1 MRSSTF
7 LPAFFLLTGFCAAFA
22 QSTIADPGAKQ
33 MCATVKDVELPAADR
48 PTPAEERALASC
60 ASVDAYFGFGQPAD
74 PVKARKCAYAEI
86 DRGSKATMSGKVILI
101 MVYANGNGATRSFDA
116 AMKLACS
123 LGGAPG
129 DDAGRVYQLDRLKKQ
144 NWTGNNFNVCD
155 HSSGREMYEQCAILT
170 ERFDKIERDQKF
182 NDLISAW
189 KAPEKKAFHAFMAE
203 VDRYV
208 QIQANNGVNLEG
220 TFEVQEEI
228 FIRRS
233 LLSALEGFE
242 GGELPKYSAEEF
254 QRAEA
259 EENAAYQRT
268 QSGDQTQWGTVTR
281 ASVRKSQE
289 EWLRYRDA
297 WIAFGKSKYPGVTEQ
312 SWKAWLDIDRTV
324 TLNRFLH

>member
-1 MRSSTF
+1 MRSSTL
-7 LPAFFLLTGFCAAFA
+7 LPAFFLLTGFCAALA
-22 QSTIADPGAKQ
+22 QSTIVDPGAKQ

>member
-7 LPAFFLLTGFCAAFA
+7 LPAFFLLTGFCVAFA

>member
-7 LPAFFLLTGFCAAFA
+7 LPAFFLLTGFCAALA
-22 QSTIADPGAKQ
+22 QSTIVDPGAKQ
-33 MCATVKDVELPAADR
+33 MCATVKDVELPVADR
-48 PTPAEERALASC
+48 PTPTEETALASC
-60 ASVDAYFGFGQPAD
+60 ASVDSYFGFGQPAD

-116 AMKLACS
+116 AMKLACN

-155 HSSGREMYEQCAILT
+155 HSSGREMYEQCAILS

-208 QIQANNGVNLEG
+208 QIQANNGVNLGG
-220 TFEVQEEI
+220 TFEIQEEI
-228 FIRRS
+228 FIRRN

>member
-1 MRSSTF
+1 MRSSIF
-7 LPAFFLLTGFCAAFA
+7 LPAFFLLTGFCAALA
-22 QSTIADPGAKQ
+22 QSTIVDPGAKQ
-33 MCATVKDVELPAADR
+33 MCAMVKDVELPVADR

-86 DRGSKATMSGKVILI
+86 DRGSKTTMSGKVILI
-101 MVYANGNGATRSFDA
+101 MVYANGNGASRSFDA

-129 DDAGRVYQLDRLKKQ
+129 DDAGRIYQLDRLKKQ

-203 VDRYV
+203 ADRYV
-208 QIQANNGVNLEG
+208 QIQATNGVNMEG
-220 TFEVQEEI
+220 TFEIQEEI
-228 FIRRS
+228 FIRRN

>member
-7 LPAFFLLTGFCAAFA
+7 LPAFFLLTGFCAALA
-22 QSTIADPGAKQ
+22 QSTIVDPGAKQ
-33 MCATVKDVELPAADR
+33 MCATVKDVELPVADR

-86 DRGSKATMSGKVILI
+86 DRGSKATISGKVILI

-129 DDAGRVYQLDRLKKQ
+129 DDAGRIYQLDRLRKQ
-144 NWTGNNFNVCD
+144 NWTGNNFSVCD

-208 QIQANNGVNLEG
+208 QIQANTGVNLEG
-220 TFEVQEEI
+220 TFEIQEEI
-228 FIRRS
+228 FIRRN

-268 QSGDQTQWGTVTR
+268 QSGDRTQWGTVTR
-281 ASVRKSQE
+281 ASIRKSQE

>member
-1 MRSSTF
+1 M
-7 LPAFFLLTGFCAAFA
+7 
-22 QSTIADPGAKQ
+22 
-33 MCATVKDVELPAADR
+33 
-48 PTPAEERALASC
+48 
-60 ASVDAYFGFGQPAD
+60 
-74 PVKARKCAYAEI
+74 
-86 DRGSKATMSGKVILI
+86 DRGSKATISGKAILI
-101 MVYANGNGATRSFDA
+101 MVYANGKGATRSFDA

-123 LGGAPG
+123 LGGDPG
-129 DDAGRVYQLDRLKKQ
+129 DDAGRIYQLDRLRKQ
-144 NWTGNNFNVCD
+144 NWSGNNFNVCD

-182 NDLISAW
+182 NDLIAAW
-189 KAPEKKAFHAFMAE
+189 KLPEKKAFHAFMAE

-208 QIQANNGVNLEG
+208 QIQANTGVNLEG
-220 TFEVQEEI
+220 TFEIQEEI
-228 FIRRS
+228 FIRRN

-268 QSGDQTQWGTVTR
+268 QSGDRTQWGTVTR

-289 EWLRYRDA
+289 EWMRYRDA

>member
-1 MRSSTF
+1 MRSSIF
-7 LPAFFLLTGFCAAFA
+7 LPAFFLLTGFCAALA
-22 QSTIADPGAKQ
+22 QSTIVDPGAKQ
-33 MCATVKDVELPAADR
+33 MCAAVKDVELPVADR

-129 DDAGRVYQLDRLKKQ
+129 DDAGRVYQLDRLKRQ

-208 QIQANNGVNLEG
+208 QIQANTGVNLEG
-220 TFEVQEEI
+220 TFEIQEEI
-228 FIRRS
+228 FIRRN

-289 EWLRYRDA
+289 EWLRYREA
-297 WIAFGKSKYPGVTEQ
+297 WIAFGRSKYSGVTEQ

>member
-1 MRSSTF
+1 MRSSIF
-7 LPAFFLLTGFCAAFA
+7 LPAFFLLTGFCAALA
-22 QSTIADPGAKQ
+22 QSTIVDPGAKQ
-33 MCATVKDVELPAADR
+33 MCAAVKDVELPVADR

-220 TFEVQEEI
+220 TFEIQEEI
-228 FIRRS
+228 FIRRN

-289 EWLRYRDA
+289 EWLRYREA
-297 WIAFGKSKYPGVTEQ
+297 WIAFGRSKYSGVTEQ